1 MADCRV
7 LVRFSDSFDPA
18 DRAAV
23 LQAFTDEEIEAQA
36 EADDI
41 VDRGVG
47 VSPERLVID
56 FIAGYGVL
64 QFLQGYVS
72 AASADAWAATKRAF
86 KRLRAKHGGGDEI
99 NMLSDD
105 GTLLARYMLP
115 SDPSQWDRAI
125 DEIAA
130 DLAALQRA
138 DERWWLPP
146 PASRW
151 GTVLEAADEQNDGD
165 WPGSQGPM
173 CR

>member
-23 LQAFTDEEIEAQA
+23 LQAFTDEGIQAQA

-41 VDRGVG
+41 VDRGAG

-72 AASADAWAATKRAF
+72 AASADAWAATKRA
-86 KRLRAKHGGGDEI
+86 L
-99 NMLSDD
+99 
-105 GTLLARYMLP
+105 
-115 SDPSQWDRAI
+115 
-125 DEIAA
+125 
-130 DLAALQRA
+130 
-138 DERWWLPP
+138 
-146 PASRW
+146 
-151 GTVLEAADEQNDGD
+151 
-165 WPGSQGPM
+165 
-173 CR
+173 

>member
-7 LVRFSDSFDPA
+7 LVRFSDSFDSA
-18 DRAAV
+18 DRGAV
-23 LQAFTDEEIEAQA
+23 LQAFSDEGIEAQS

-41 VDRGVG
+41 VDRGAS

-86 KRLRAKHGGGDEI
+86 RRLGGARHGGGDEI
-99 NMLSDD
+99 NILSDD
-105 GTLLARYMLP
+105 GTLLARYVLP
-115 SDPSQWDRAI
+115 SDPLQWDRAI
-125 DEIAA
+125 DGIAA

-146 PASRW
+146 PTSRW
-151 GTVLEAADEQNDGD
+151 GSVLEAADQQDDGD
-165 WPGSQGPM
+165 
-173 CR
+173 

>member
-23 LQAFTDEEIEAQA
+23 LQAFTDEGIEAQA

-86 KRLRAKHGGGDEI
+86 KRLRARHGGGDEI
-99 NMLSDD
+99 NILSDD
-105 GTLLARYMLP
+105 GTLLARYVLP

-125 DEIAA
+125 DGIAA

-138 DERWWLPP
+138 DERWWLPS

-151 GTVLEAADEQNDGD
+151 GTVLEAADQQNDGD